1 MHPSKQTKDKVGY
14 ARLRPSHCEPNP
26 YNICRCAPNQ
36 RSRFQSIFVLIVCV
50 LLPTVNGF
58 RTVSRVNC
66 IQAAIHTNRLYTG
79 TKPSYASRQVP
90 GIASLFEKNLR
101 MKFTC
106 IHRLPMSSRALARR
120 SGQDSSESMKNLPAD
135 IVELNRILE
144 ERAAANRR
152 EQEERRRTPPPRRP
166 DVRMPRAVSGV
177 DDERLWQRL
186 PDSLQQRYRQLRV
199 LGSGAF
205 GEVVLVADTDTTSD
219 DVGNNTDHPV
229 AAVKIVR
236 ARAGGEEPLLLREG
250 VVLSLLPGPP
260 HSPRCIDFGV
270 CRGACYFIVE

>member
-1 MHPSKQTKDKVGY
+1 MPGPGPLTRSRLLPRWPWPGPRPRSAGWPRPGWPRPVATISLSTLGDRHAAQATASNMLLSRVCEDSTWAPARVAAAAPRGNSMHPSKQTKDKVGY

-101 MKFTC
+101 MKFT
-106 IHRLPMSSRALARR
+106 
-120 SGQDSSESMKNLPAD
+120 
-135 IVELNRILE
+135 
-144 ERAAANRR
+144 
-152 EQEERRRTPPPRRP
+152 
-166 DVRMPRAVSGV
+166 
-177 DDERLWQRL
+177 
-186 PDSLQQRYRQLRV
+186 
-199 LGSGAF
+199 
-205 GEVVLVADTDTTSD
+205 
-219 DVGNNTDHPV
+219 
-229 AAVKIVR
+229 
-236 ARAGGEEPLLLREG
+236 
-250 VVLSLLPGPP
+250 
-260 HSPRCIDFGV
+260 
-270 CRGACYFIVE
+270 